1 MLQSGPIIRK
11 AGGFAS
17 LNIDKCHQIA
27 RLGGAPSG
35 ECAMPATPQ
44 DLFDRLAALGIAT
57 TTRAHPPVFSADDAQ
72 KLRGLVDGAQCKSLF
87 LEDRKGG
94 LWLAV
99 VPGHR
104 RLALGPLAR
113 ALGAP
118 RFSFGKPAA
127 LYDSLGV
134 RPGSVTPFAL
144 INDPRQ
150 RVAVL
155 LDRQMMAERLLNFHP
170 LENTASTTIM
180 PADLLVFIAD
190 CGHHPRIIDFDALA

>member
-1 MLQSGPIIRK
+1 LQMLQSGPIIRK

-17 LNIDKCHQIA
+17 LNIDKCRQIA
-27 RLGGAPSG
+27 RLDG
-35 ECAMPATPQ
+35 AMPATPQ
-44 DLFDRLAALGIAT
+44 DLFDRLAALGIT
-57 TTRAHPPVFSADDAQ
+57 VTTRSHPPVFTAEDAG

-99 VPGHR
+99 VPGRR

-113 ALGAP
+113 VLGAP
-118 RFSFGKPAA
+118 RFSFGKPGV
-127 LYDSLGV
+127 LYEALGV
-134 RPGSVTPFAL
+134 HSGSVTPFAL
-144 INDPRQ
+144 INDPCQ
-150 RVAVL
+150 RVTVL
-155 LDRQMMAERLLNFHP
+155 LDRQMMAERRLNFHP
-170 LENTASTTIM
+170 LENTASTMIA